1 MRNQPRDGDG
11 IFASQIALEGRG
23 GGGGGGRRQVDEEQ

>member
-23 GGGGGGRRQVDEEQ
+23 GGGGGRRQVDEEQ

>member
-23 GGGGGGRRQVDEEQ
+23 GGGGGKETSR